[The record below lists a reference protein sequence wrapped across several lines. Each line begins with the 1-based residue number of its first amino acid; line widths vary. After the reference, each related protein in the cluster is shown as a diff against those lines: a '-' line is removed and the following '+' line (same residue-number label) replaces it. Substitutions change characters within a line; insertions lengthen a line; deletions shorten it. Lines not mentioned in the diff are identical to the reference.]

1 MVTHYRIKTAEFD
14 TTFEMGKSFA
24 FSIIFHTII
33 IAALLFSPG
42 LLSEKKRIY
51 FESYN
56 VRLVE
61 LPKKEKVIQDSI
73 QNISVMPAELAPP
86 PPLPAIEEPVKP
98 PEPVIA
104 KPEEIKTAP
113 AKKKQKSKKK
123 ESVSAKKKKEAEP
136 ITASGKT
143 EETVE
148 KHEKAYI
155 PPSVQ
160 SPLSIKKTD
169 EPRKTFGLL
178 RGETVASISPPVG
191 DISLDT
197 KEFPYE
203 WYLTGIKNKIENRW
217 SELEI
222 KLLSGEI
229 KKVIIKFKI
238 LRNGRIE
245 RPEIEKSSGILL
257 VDNSALR
264 AVLSSDPLPPLPKD
278 FGEDHLV
285 IHFGFE
291 YKKNE

>member
-73 QNISVMPAELAPP
+73 QNISVMPAEPAPP

-143 EETVE
+143 EKTVE
-148 KHEKAYI
+148 KHEEAYI

-160 SPLSIKKTD
+160 SSLSIKKTD
-169 EPRKTFGLL
+169 
-178 RGETVASISPPVG
+178 ETVASISPPVG

-278 FGEDHLV
+278 FGEDYLV

-291 YKKNE
+291 YKKNG

>member
-24 FSIIFHTII
+24 FSIIFHIII

-73 QNISVMPAELAPP
+73 QNISVMPAEPAP

-136 ITASGKT
+136 I
-143 EETVE
+143 
-148 KHEKAYI
+148 
-155 PPSVQ
+155 
-160 SPLSIKKTD
+160 
-169 EPRKTFGLL
+169 
-178 RGETVASISPPVG
+178 ASISPLFG
-191 DISLDT
+191 DITLYT
-197 KEFPYE
+197 KAFPYGS
-203 WYLTGIKNKIENRW
+203 YLTGITKKIENRW
-217 SELEI
+217 STLDVQI
-222 KLLSGEI
+222 LSG
-229 KKVIIKFKI
+229 
-238 LRNGRIE
+238 
-245 RPEIEKSSGILL
+245 
-257 VDNSALR
+257 
-264 AVLSSDPLPPLPKD
+264 
-278 FGEDHLV
+278 
-285 IHFGFE
+285 
-291 YKKNE
+291 

>member
-14 TTFEMGKSFA
+14 TPFEMGKSFA

-148 KHEKAYI
+148 KWKNYARVIISGKAKI
-155 PPSVQ
+155 SKINLP
-160 SPLSIKKTD
+160 KT
-169 EPRKTFGLL
+169 
-178 RGETVASISPPVG
+178 
-191 DISLDT
+191 
-197 KEFPYE
+197 
-203 WYLTGIKNKIENRW
+203 KNKQKKYVVMA
-217 SELEI
+217 SEYESRFDLLEM
-222 KLLSGEI
+222 
-229 KKVIIKFKI
+229 
-238 LRNGRIE
+238 
-245 RPEIEKSSGILL
+245 
-257 VDNSALR
+257 
-264 AVLSSDPLPPLPKD
+264 
-278 FGEDHLV
+278 
-285 IHFGFE
+285 
-291 YKKNE
+291 